1 MPWEQTPATCDL
13 VSFSRNAF
21 VQADRPAG
29 FPLGLHDVD
38 GNSPPS
44 VADDCCAVA
53 FGTRRATGLQT
64 LASES
69 QVDLKIKGVN
79 SFDRDLTSMAA
90 TSFPRGKKPKAPSGP
105 QPVVVPTDALFGKRG
120 LAAVANA
127 AEPQPKKRAKQATG
141 SSSNSSSSKQPT
153 PRDEPAAAKAT
164 LLSFKTLRKGAL
176 LLGCVR
182 QVTDG
187 QDVMLSL
194 PNKLNGTV
202 ALAECSDEFH
212 AALQARRDEP
222 LPALSSIFRV
232 GQFVPC
238 VVLATAR
245 ADKRKQ
251 IHLSLRTSRLHAELG
266 VASVA
271 KGQALHATVASVEDH
286 GAILNLGI
294 RGVHAFVPRKEL
306 ADAPPLQEGQH
317 VRASVLSMNAHTNTA
332 TVTVDRSQVVRAVT
346 RGDSFTL
353 KQLVPGMLLN
363 VRVEDVLENGL
374 SVTFL
379 TFFTATVEQNHMS
392 LPCERGWQEAYHKGM
407 KARARIIS
415 VDYVSKQVTLSMA
428 PHVVHMQVPEPPFSV
443 GDIIEE
449 ATIERIDAGVGML
462 LSLKSKDD
470 DVEMEDASE
479 KKDATTNAKWKAFA
493 PGYVHISNVSD
504 KRVDKLEKKFTV
516 GSNVRCRVLGFS
528 PFDAVVNISCK
539 EHALSQTVLRHKDLA
554 PGTKVSGKILSVE
567 SWGILLEIS
576 EGVRGLVTPQH
587 MPAFLLNKKAKNNA
601 QYKVGKTVSARVLHV
616 DLEAKKTFLTMKS
629 GLLSSELPVLSS
641 FEEAN
646 MDLVAHGFITKIAEY
661 GVIVTFYNNVYG
673 LVPMAV
679 LQQAGI
685 DNLEE
690 AYVLG
695 QVVKARVTRCDPN
708 KKRLMLSFDTTSTKS
723 GNAPTVAPE
732 TAAKLVGK
740 TITNVK
746 VTDVETTC
754 FRVQTADGMEG
765 VLPFVQLTDFPRQTS
780 LVDEI
785 VKRISAGDVISE
797 PLLVISQES
806 DGVLTLSK
814 KPLLLEFASRSAILP
829 RTFGDIK
836 ESAVLIGYVTSLNAS
851 KGVFVKFLNNLVAV
865 APKGYLKEEFV
876 SQIDE
881 GMFEIGETVTC
892 SVEKIDTEKK
902 QFVVGFK
909 QNNFLQVKNATNRAR
924 PAFFQAYLRE
934 QAAVRNAADVKKAPF
949 TLGKTKKAE
958 FVGVRPYGAVFALEK
973 DDETVTVL
981 VPSVTAKNNEWDEGD
996 SVKLL
1001 LTDYDFSKNVY
1012 YGAVD
1017 ESLVKSGSK
1026 STRKQKQR
1034 VKAGSKIEAAKV
1046 LAVSPTEKY
1055 AVVSFPDPQNAD
1067 LLQFGVV
1074 ELCEF
1079 WCPSQTSTQLGI
1091 EVNAS
1096 VECRVVQPS
1105 LKSGS
1110 NSTMFDDLVLLALEE
1125 QKLVEKAKSAT
1136 RKSTSKLPK
1145 YAQDDLT
1152 LGRTLTGVIAGI
1164 SENSMEI
1171 RVETGKNVG
1180 KVRALVSIV
1189 DVDGIEEKSGHS
1201 HPFDKFSVS
1210 TAVTGRVIAVTSK
1223 GANKLKPV
1231 SEDNPAKFH
1240 AIQLSLR
1247 TEDVAG
1253 DEKVTDVQRF
1263 IRPDWM
1269 EGSAGR
1275 ALLQEGNSVEGVVS
1289 GQAADHLTIRLSSN
1303 VTGSLSCVEV
1313 SEDVEVVRAFQ
1324 DKFPVGKR
1332 VKCYVLQVNEEK
1344 KVVDLSLIHS
1354 SSTQDKAIVK
1364 PGSIVNGVIS
1374 TKKSAIR
1381 PPCVMVQLGAHT
1393 YGRVCITELLAKWE
1407 NNMLELPQFAAG
1419 KVVRCVVL
1427 SNSKNHIDLSLREDA
1442 LANPKE
1448 YAKNT
1453 SKPADRSVG
1462 DLVPAVV
1469 ASTSTTGCFVRVDR
1483 HTTARVML
1491 RDLSDD
1497 FVKDPQEQFPTG
1509 KLVAGRVTKKS
1520 DRGLELSLK
1529 ASVVSEDVSVFKWSD
1544 LKEGLTV
1551 KGTITKVQTYGVF
1564 VRIEKS
1570 TISGLCH
1577 ISEVADEKVTEP
1589 LDQIF
1594 SEGDYVK
1601 AKVLKIDSRRVSFG
1615 LKPSYFEGEESS
1627 SEEESSD
1634 EAEAESSDEEE
1645 EAEAMEVD
1653 EEEAPTKKAVAKKS
1667 KPVAMEIDLGDDS
1680 TSSEDEDASGAAPV
1694 EFNWDGFSNALS
1706 KKTNAKDDDG
1716 SSTEDE
1722 DDDEEAASSSKSKK
1736 DGLQSDEWVALREKA
1751 LASSDDVPQSAS
1763 DYERLLAV
1771 SPQSSYLWIQ
1781 YMAFHVSLTEVDL
1794 ARDVAVRATS
1804 AVSFRDEKE
1813 KLNVWVAYLNLEH
1826 DFGDDASFL
1835 RVFKSALQVN
1845 HPKRVYLH
1853 LVDLYAR
1860 ANEHDDVKQT
1870 LSTMQ
1875 KKFRTSKQTWIRSLQ
1890 YLVGQ
1895 KLFAEAAETLQRSLK
1910 SLSAHKHLPVILKYG
1925 QLLYEQ
1931 GELDKARTI
1940 FEGILANY
1948 PKRMDLWNVYLDK
1961 EIKFGAVALVRALF
1975 ERLLAM
1981 DFSAKKMKFLFKK
1994 YMQFEQDQGDNKHVE
2009 HVKQLAKDFVASAA
2023 AK

>member
-1 MPWEQTPATCDL
+1 M
-13 VSFSRNAF
+13 
-21 VQADRPAG
+21 
-29 FPLGLHDVD
+29 
-38 GNSPPS
+38 
-44 VADDCCAVA
+44 AVA
-53 FGTRRATGLQT
+53 
-64 LASES
+64 
-69 QVDLKIKGVN
+69 
-79 SFDRDLTSMAA
+79 AA
-90 TSFPRGKKPKAPSGP
+90 TSFPRGKKPKASGQKVAALSAAAP
-105 QPVVVPTDALFGKRG
+105 GEALFGKRG
-120 LAAVANA
+120 LAAVAA
-127 AEPQPKKRAKQATG
+127 AADEQPKKKAKKAADPKAG
-141 SSSNSSSSKQPT
+141 K
-153 PRDEPAAAKAT
+153 DEPKAA
-164 LLSFKTLRKGAL
+164 LLSFKTLRKGML

-187 QDVMLSL
+187 QDLMISL

-212 AALQARRDEP
+212 EFLAGQQQKRPRPDDDEQEQ
-222 LPALSSIFRV
+222 LPALSSVFKV

-238 VVLATAR
+238 VVLATSK

-251 IHLSLRTSRLHAELG
+251 IHLSLRTSLLHAELG
-266 VASVA
+266 VASLT
-271 KGQALHATVASVEDH
+271 KGASLHATVSSVEDH
-286 GAILNLGI
+286 GAIVNLGI

-306 ADAPPLQEGQH
+306 ETPVLKGQH
-317 VRASVLSMNAHTNTA
+317 LLVSVLSMNAHTNTA
-332 TVTVDRSQVVRAVT
+332 TVTIDRSQVVKAVT

-392 LPCERGWQEAYHKGM
+392 LPCERGWEETFRKGM
-407 KARARIIS
+407 KARARIMSI
-415 VDYVSKQVTLSMA
+415 DYIGKQITLSMA
-428 PHVVHMQVPEPPFSV
+428 PHVVHLQVPDSPYSV
-443 GDIIEE
+443 GDIIDE
-449 ATIERIDAGVGML
+449 ATVERIDAGVGML
-462 LSLKSKDD
+462 LSLKSKAGQDE
-470 DVEMEDASE
+470 DVDMEDASD
-479 KKDATTNAKWKAFA
+479 KKAATTNAKWKAFA

-516 GSNVRCRVLGFS
+516 GASIKCRVLGFS
-528 PFDAVVNISCK
+528 PFDAVMNVSCK
-539 EHALSQTVLRHKDLA
+539 ENALSQTVLRHKDLK

-567 SWGILLEIS
+567 SWGILMEVS

-587 MPAFLLNKKAKNNA
+587 MPAFLLNKKANNNGK
-601 QYKVGKTVSARVLHV
+601 YKVGKIASARVLHV
-616 DLEAKKTFLTMKS
+616 DLEAKKTFLTMKT

-641 FEEAN
+641 FEEAK
-646 MDLVAHGFITKIAEY
+646 MDLVAHGFITKIAQY

-685 DNLEE
+685 ENLEE

-695 QVVKARVTRCDPN
+695 QVVKARVTRCDPS

-723 GNAPTVAPE
+723 GNAPTAAPE
-732 TAAKLVGK
+732 TAADLVGK

-746 VTDVETTC
+746 VTDVEATC

-785 VKRISAGDVISE
+785 VKRFSAGDVISE
-797 PLLVISQES
+797 PLLVVAQES

-829 RTFGDIK
+829 RTFGDVQ
-836 ESAVLIGYVTSLNAS
+836 ENAVLIGYVTSVNVS

-876 SQIDE
+876 AQIEE

-892 SVEKIDTEKK
+892 SVEKVDKEKK

-909 QNNFLQVKNATNRAR
+909 QNNFVQVTNATNKAR
-924 PAFFQAYLRE
+924 PAYFQAYLRE
-934 QAAVRNAADVKKAPF
+934 QASVRNAADSKKAPF
-949 TLGKTKKAE
+949 ALGKTEKAE

-973 DDETVTVL
+973 DEETVTVL
-981 VPSVTAKNNEWDEGD
+981 VPSVTEKDNEWDEGD

-1012 YGAVD
+1012 YGAAD

-1026 STRKQKQR
+1026 RSRKQKQR
-1034 VKAGSKIEAAKV
+1034 VKTGGNIEAAKV

-1055 AVVSFPDPQNAD
+1055 AVVSFPDSQNAD
-1067 LLQFGVV
+1067 LLHFGVV
-1074 ELCEF
+1074 ELCDF
-1079 WCPSQTSTQLGI
+1079 WCPSQTSSKLGI
-1091 EVNAS
+1091 EVGAS
-1096 VECRVVQPS
+1096 VECRVVQSS

-1110 NSTMFDDLVLLALEE
+1110 NSTPFDDLVLLALEE
-1125 QKLVEKAKSAT
+1125 QKLVAKAKNAA
-1136 RKSTSKLPK
+1136 RKSSSKLPK
-1145 YAQDDLT
+1145 YTQEELT
-1152 LGRTLTGVIAGI
+1152 LGNTLTGIIAGI
-1164 SENSMEI
+1164 SENTMEI
-1171 RVETGKNVG
+1171 RVETSKKAG
-1180 KVRALVSIV
+1180 KVRTMVSIV
-1189 DVDGIEEKSGHS
+1189 DVDGIDEKSGHS
-1201 HPFDKFSVS
+1201 HPFDKYSVNA
-1210 TAVTGRVIAVTSK
+1210 AVTGRVIAVAAK

-1231 SEDNPAKFH
+1231 SEENPAKFH

-1247 TEDVAG
+1247 TEDVSG

-1263 IRPDWM
+1263 VRPDWL
-1269 EGSAGR
+1269 EGSVGR
-1275 ALLQEGNSVEGVVS
+1275 ALLKEGNSVDGVIS
-1289 GQAADHLTIRLSSN
+1289 EQAADHLTVKLSSN
-1303 VTGSLSCVEV
+1303 VTGTLSCVEV

-1332 VKCYVLQVNEEK
+1332 VKCFVLQVDDEK
-1344 KVVDLSLIHS
+1344 KTVDLSLIHS
-1354 SSTQDKAIVK
+1354 SSAQDKAVVK
-1364 PGSIVNGVIS
+1364 AGNIVNGVIS

-1381 PPCVMVQLGAHT
+1381 PPSIMVQLGAHT
-1393 YGRVCITELLAKWE
+1393 FGRVCITELLAKWE

-1427 SNSKNHIDLSLREDA
+1427 SNNNNHIDLSLREDA

-1448 YAKNT
+1448 YAQKT
-1453 SKPADRSVG
+1453 SKPAERGVG

-1469 ASTSTTGCFVRVDR
+1469 ATTTTTGCFVRVDR

-1497 FVKDPQEQFPTG
+1497 FVKNPQAQFPAG

-1529 ASVVSEDVSVFKWSD
+1529 ASVVSEDVSVFKWTD

-1577 ISEVADEKVTEP
+1577 ISEVADEKVTQP

-1601 AKVLKIDSRRVSFG
+1601 AKVLKVDNRRVSFG
-1615 LKPSYFEGEESS
+1615 LKPSYFEGDESS
-1627 SEEESSD
+1627 SEEESDD
-1634 EAEAESSDEEE
+1634 EEEAESSDNEEE
-1645 EAEAMEVD
+1645 DEAEAMEVD
-1653 EEEAPTKKAVAKKS
+1653 EEEAPAKKPAAKKAT
-1667 KPVAMEIDLGDDS
+1667 KPVAMEIDLGDDES
-1680 TSSEDEDASGAAPV
+1680 SSEDEDASSAAPV
-1694 EFNWDGFSNALS
+1694 EFSWDGFSSALS
-1706 KKTNAKDDDG
+1706 KKTDAKDDDE
-1716 SSTEDE
+1716 SSSDDE
-1722 DDDEEAASSSKSKK
+1722 DDDDNEATSASKSKK
-1736 DGLQSDEWVALREKA
+1736 SRLQNDEWVALREKA
-1751 LASSDDVPQSAS
+1751 LASSDEVPQSAS

-1781 YMAFHVSLTEVDL
+1781 YMAFHISLTEVDL

-1813 KLNVWVAYLNLEH
+1813 KLNVWVAYMNLEH

-1860 ANEHDDVKQT
+1860 ADEHEDVKQT
-1870 LSTMQ
+1870 LATMQ

-1890 YLVGQ
+1890 YLVGE

-1961 EIKFGAVALVRALF
+1961 EIKFGDVALVRALF

-1994 YMQFEQDQGDNKHVE
+1994 YMQFEQDQGDDEHVE

>member
-1 MPWEQTPATCDL
+1 M
-13 VSFSRNAF
+13 
-21 VQADRPAG
+21 
-29 FPLGLHDVD
+29 
-38 GNSPPS
+38 
-44 VADDCCAVA
+44 AVA
-53 FGTRRATGLQT
+53 
-64 LASES
+64 
-69 QVDLKIKGVN
+69 
-79 SFDRDLTSMAA
+79 AA
-90 TSFPRGKKPKAPSGP
+90 TSFPRGKKPKASGQKVATP
-105 QPVVVPTDALFGKRG
+105 QTGAPAEALFGKRG
-120 LAAVANA
+120 LAAA
-127 AEPQPKKRAKQATG
+127 AEEQPKKKVKKAAAPKSATAAK
-141 SSSNSSSSKQPT
+141 
-153 PRDEPAAAKAT
+153 DEPQAAKAT
-164 LLSFKTLRKGAL
+164 LLSFKTLRKGML

-187 QDVMLSL
+187 QGLFVSL

-202 ALAECSDEFH
+202 AVTECSDEFH
-212 AALQARRDEP
+212 ERLHRQLKPQPDEEQ
-222 LPALSSIFRV
+222 LPQLSQVFHV

-238 VVLATAR
+238 MVLATSK
-245 ADKRKQ
+245 ADKHKQ
-251 IHLSLRTSRLHAELG
+251 IHLSLRTSLLHAELSPSSLVKG
-266 VASVA
+266 AS
-271 KGQALHATVASVEDH
+271 LHATVASVEDH
-286 GAILNLGI
+286 GAIVNVGI

-306 ADAPPLQEGQH
+306 ATPVLTGQH
-317 VRASVLSMNAHTNTA
+317 LLVSVLSMNTHTNTA
-332 TVTVDRSQVVRAVT
+332 TVTIERSQVVKAVT

-392 LPCERGWQEAYHKGM
+392 LPCERGWQESYRKGM
-407 KARARIIS
+407 KARARIMSI
-415 VDYVSKQVTLSMA
+415 DYVAKQVTLTMA
-428 PHVVHMQVPEPPFSV
+428 PHVVHLQVPKSPFSV
-443 GDIIEE
+443 GDMIEE

-462 LSLKSKDD
+462 LSLKSKDA

-479 KKDATTNAKWKAFA
+479 KKESATNAKWKDFA

-504 KRVDKLEKKFTV
+504 KRVDKLEKKFAE
-516 GSNVRCRVLGFS
+516 GSSIKCRVLGFS
-528 PFDAVVNISCK
+528 PFDAVVNVTCK
-539 EHALSQTVLRHKDLA
+539 EHSLSQTVLRHQDLQ

-567 SWGILLEIS
+567 SWGILMEIS
-576 EGVRGLVTPQH
+576 EGVRGLVTAQH
-587 MPAFLLNKKAKNNA
+587 MPAFLLNKKLNNNGK
-601 QYKVGKTVSARVLHV
+601 YKVGKVASARVLHV
-616 DLEAKKTFLTMKS
+616 DLDKKKTLLTMKS
-629 GLLSSELPVLSS
+629 GLLASELPILSS
-641 FEEAN
+641 FEEAK
-646 MDLVAHGFITKIAEY
+646 MDFIAHGFITKIAAY

-685 DNLEE
+685 ENLEE

-695 QVVKARVTRCDPN
+695 QVVKTRVTRCDAN
-708 KKRLMLSFDTTSTKS
+708 KKRLMLSFDTTSNTS
-723 GNAPTVAPE
+723 GNKPTAAPE
-732 TAAKLVGK
+732 TAAKLVGT

-746 VTDVETTC
+746 VMDVETTC
-754 FRVQTADGMEG
+754 FRVQTADSMEG
-765 VLPFVQLTDFPRQTS
+765 MLPFVQLTDFPRQTS

-785 VKRISAGDVISE
+785 VKRFSAGDVISE
-797 PLLVISQES
+797 PLLVVSQES
-806 DGVLTLSK
+806 DGVLMLSK
-814 KPLLLEFASRSAILP
+814 KPLLLEFASRKAILP
-829 RTFGDIK
+829 RTFGDVK
-836 ESAVLIGYVTSLNAS
+836 ENAVLIGYVTSVNAS

-865 APKGYLKEEFV
+865 APKGYLKEKYV
-876 SQIDE
+876 AQIDE

-892 SVEKIDTEKK
+892 SVEKLDAEKK
-902 QFVVGFK
+902 QFVVGF
-909 QNNFLQVKNATNRAR
+909 QQCNFVQQTNVANKAR
-924 PAFFQAYLRE
+924 PEFFQAYLRE
-934 QAAVRNAADVKKAPF
+934 QASVRNAAEVKKAPF
-949 TLGKTKKAE
+949 TLGKTEKAE

-973 DDETVTVL
+973 DEETVTVL
-981 VPSVTAKNNEWDEGD
+981 VPSVTEKNNEWDDGD

-1012 YGAVD
+1012 YAAAD
-1017 ESLVKSGSK
+1017 ASLVKSGSK
-1026 STRKQKQR
+1026 RLRKQKQR
-1034 VKAGSKIEAAKV
+1034 VKTGSKIAAATV

-1055 AVVSFPDPQNAD
+1055 AVVSFPDPINAE
-1067 LLQFGVV
+1067 LLQFGVL
-1074 ELCEF
+1074 ELCDF
-1079 WCPSQTSTQLGI
+1079 WCPSQTSSQLGI
-1091 EVNAS
+1091 EVGAA
-1096 VECRVVQPS
+1096 VECHVVQPL

-1110 NSTMFDDLVLLALEE
+1110 NSTPFDDLVLLALEE
-1125 QKLVEKAKSAT
+1125 EQLVKKEKHAT
-1136 RKSTSKLPK
+1136 RKLSSKLPK
-1145 YAQDDLT
+1145 YSLDKLT
-1152 LGRTLTGVIAGI
+1152 LGNTLTGVIAGI
-1164 SENSMEI
+1164 SESSMEI
-1171 RVETGKNVG
+1171 RLETSKNVG
-1180 KVRALVSIV
+1180 KVRAMVSII
-1189 DVDGIEEKSGHS
+1189 DVDGIDEKSGHS
-1201 HPFDKFSVS
+1201 HPFDKYSVN
-1210 TAVTGRVIAVTSK
+1210 TTVIGRVIAVTAK

-1231 SEDNPAKFH
+1231 SEKNPATFH
-1240 AIQLSLR
+1240 ALQLSLR

-1253 DEKVTDVQRF
+1253 DKKVDNVQRF
-1263 IRPDWM
+1263 VRPDWL

-1275 ALLQEGNSVEGVVS
+1275 ALLKEGNTVEGVVAEQS
-1289 GQAADHLTIRLSSN
+1289 PDHLTVKLSSN
-1303 VTGSLSCVEV
+1303 VTGTLSCVEV
-1313 SEDVEVVRAFQ
+1313 SKDVEAVRAFQ

-1332 VKCYVLQVNEEK
+1332 VKCFVLQVDDEK
-1344 KVVDLSLIHS
+1344 KVVDLSVIHS
-1354 SSTQDKAIVK
+1354 SSAQDKAVVK

-1381 PPCVMVQLGAHT
+1381 PPSIMIQLGAHT

-1427 SNSKNHIDLSLREDA
+1427 STSNNHIDLSLREDA
-1442 LANPKE
+1442 VANPKE
-1448 YAKNT
+1448 YANKT
-1453 SKPADRSVG
+1453 STPAERNVG

-1469 ASTSTTGCFVRVDR
+1469 ATTTSNGCFVRVDR

-1497 FVKDPQEQFPTG
+1497 FVKDPQALFPTG

-1520 DRGLELSLK
+1520 DRGLELSLR
-1529 ASVVSEDVSVFKWSD
+1529 ASVVSEDVSVFKWND

-1577 ISEVADEKVTEP
+1577 ISEVADEKVTQP
-1589 LDQIF
+1589 LDQVF

-1601 AKVLKIDSRRVSFG
+1601 AKVLKVENRRVSFG
-1615 LKPSYFEGEESS
+1615 LKPSYFENDESS
-1627 SEEESSD
+1627 SEEESDDD
-1634 EAEAESSDEEE
+1634 EEEEEADSDEEG

-1653 EEEAPTKKAVAKKS
+1653 EEEAPAKKAVVKKS
-1667 KPVAMEIDLGDDS
+1667 KPVSMEIDLGDDD
-1680 TSSEDEDASGAAPV
+1680 SSSDEEDASDAAPV
-1694 EFNWDGFSNALS
+1694 EFSWDGFSNALG
-1706 KKTNAKDDDG
+1706 KKTNSKDDE
-1716 SSTEDE
+1716 SSSEDE
-1722 DDDEEAASSSKSKK
+1722 DDDEEEAAASKSSKKSR
-1736 DGLQSDEWVALREKA
+1736 LQSDEWVALREKA
-1751 LASSDDVPQSAS
+1751 LASSEEVPQSAS

-1771 SPQSSYLWIQ
+1771 SPQSSFLWIQ

-1813 KLNVWVAYLNLEH
+1813 KLNVWVAYMNLEH

-1860 ANEHDDVKQT
+1860 ANEHEDVKQT
-1870 LSTMQ
+1870 LTTMQ

-1890 YLVGQ
+1890 YLVGE

-1910 SLSAHKHLPVILKYG
+1910 SLTAHKHLPVILKYG
-1925 QLLYEQ
+1925 QLLYEH

-1961 EIKFGAVALVRALF
+1961 EIKFGDVALVRALF

-1981 DFSAKKMKFLFKK
+1981 EFSAKKMKFLFKK
-1994 YMQFEQDQGDNKHVE
+1994 YLQFEQDQGDDEHVE

>member
-1 MPWEQTPATCDL
+1 M
-13 VSFSRNAF
+13 
-21 VQADRPAG
+21 
-29 FPLGLHDVD
+29 
-38 GNSPPS
+38 
-44 VADDCCAVA
+44 AVA
-53 FGTRRATGLQT
+53 
-64 LASES
+64 
-69 QVDLKIKGVN
+69 
-79 SFDRDLTSMAA
+79 AA
-90 TSFPRGKKPKAPSGP
+90 TSFPRGKKPKASGQKVAAPSAGAP
-105 QPVVVPTDALFGKRG
+105 GEALFGKRG
-120 LAAVANA
+120 LAAVAAA
-127 AEPQPKKRAKQATG
+127 AEEQPKKKAK
-141 SSSNSSSSKQPT
+141 K
-153 PRDEPAAAKAT
+153 AAKAAVPKAGKDEPKAAKAA
-164 LLSFKTLRKGAL
+164 LLSFKTLRKGML

-187 QDVMLSL
+187 QDLMISL

-202 ALAECSDEFH
+202 ALAECSD
-212 AALQARRDEP
+212 D
-222 LPALSSIFRV
+222 SIFKV

-238 VVLATAR
+238 VVLATSKT
-245 ADKRKQ
+245 DKRKQ
-251 IHLSLRTSRLHAELG
+251 IQLSLRTSLLHAELS
-266 VASVA
+266 VASLT
-271 KGQALHATVASVEDH
+271 KGASLHATVSSVEDH
-286 GAILNLGI
+286 GAIVNLGI

-306 ADAPPLQEGQH
+306 AAPVLKGQH
-317 VRASVLSMNAHTNTA
+317 LLVSVLSMNAHTNTA
-332 TVTVDRSQVVRAVT
+332 TVTIDRSTVVKAVT

-392 LPCERGWQEAYHKGM
+392 LPCERGWEESFRKGM
-407 KARARIIS
+407 KARARIMSI
-415 VDYVSKQVTLSMA
+415 DYIAKQITLSIA
-428 PHVVHMQVPEPPFSV
+428 PHVVHMQVPDSPYSV

-462 LSLKSKDD
+462 LSLKSKTSQDE

-479 KKDATTNAKWKAFA
+479 KKESTTNAKWKAFA

-504 KRVDKLEKKFTV
+504 KRVDKLEKKYTV
-516 GSNVRCRVLGFS
+516 GSSIKCRVLGFS

-539 EHALSQTVLRHKDLA
+539 ESALSQTVLRHKDLA
-554 PGTKVSGKILSVE
+554 PGTKVSGIILSVE
-567 SWGILLEIS
+567 SWGILMEIS
-576 EGVRGLVTPQH
+576 EGVRGLVNPQH
-587 MPAFLLNKKAKNNA
+587 MPAFLLNKKANNNGK
-601 QYKVGKTVSARVLHV
+601 YKVGKVASARVLHV

-629 GLLSSELPVLSS
+629 GLLASELPVLSS
-641 FEEAN
+641 FEEAK
-646 MDLVAHGFITKIAEY
+646 MDLIAHGYITKIAEY

-685 DNLEE
+685 ENLEE
-690 AYVLG
+690 AYVIG
-695 QVVKARVTRCDPN
+695 QVVKARVTRCDPS
-708 KKRLMLSFDTTSTKS
+708 KKRLMLSFDTTSNKS
-723 GNAPTVAPE
+723 GNAPTAAPE
-732 TAAKLVGK
+732 TAAELVGK

-746 VTDVETTC
+746 ITDVEATC

-785 VKRISAGDVISE
+785 VKGFSAGDMISE
-797 PLLVISQES
+797 PLLVVAQES

-829 RTFGDIK
+829 RTFGDVQ
-836 ESAVLIGYVTSLNAS
+836 ENAVLIGYVTSVNVA

-865 APKGYLKEEFV
+865 APKGFLKEEFV
-876 SQIDE
+876 SEIEE

-892 SVEKIDTEKK
+892 SVESVDKAKK

-909 QNNFLQVKNATNRAR
+909 QGNFVQVTNATNKAR
-924 PAFFQAYLRE
+924 LAYFQAYLRE
-934 QAAVRNAADVKKAPF
+934 QAAVRSAAAAKKASF
-949 TLGKTKKAE
+949 ALGKTEKAE

-973 DDETVTVL
+973 DEETVTVL
-981 VPSVTAKNNEWDEGD
+981 VPSVTEKNNEWDEGD

-1012 YGAVD
+1012 YAAAD

-1026 STRKQKQR
+1026 RSRKQKQR
-1034 VKAGSKIEAAKV
+1034 VKAGGKIEAAKV
-1046 LAVSPTEKY
+1046 VAVSPTEKY
-1055 AVVSFPDPQNAD
+1055 AVVSFPDAQNAD
-1067 LLQFGVV
+1067 LLHFGVV
-1074 ELCEF
+1074 ELCDF
-1079 WCPSQTSTQLGI
+1079 WCPSQTSGQLGI
-1091 EVNAS
+1091 EVGAS
-1096 VECRVVQPS
+1096 VECRVVQS
-1105 LKSGS
+1105 TLKSGS
-1110 NSTMFDDLVLLALEE
+1110 NSTPFDDLVLLALAEE
-1125 QKLVEKAKSAT
+1125 KLVSKAKKDT
-1136 RKSTSKLPK
+1136 RKSASKLPK
-1145 YAQDDLT
+1145 YSPNDLT
-1152 LGRTLTGVIAGI
+1152 LGNTLTGVIAGI

-1171 RVETGKNVG
+1171 RVETGKKVG
-1180 KVRALVSIV
+1180 KVRATVSIV
-1189 DVDGIEEKSGHS
+1189 DVDGIDEKYGHA
-1201 HPFDKFSVS
+1201 HPFDKYSVNA
-1210 TAVTGRVIAVTSK
+1210 AVTGRVIAVTAK

-1231 SEDNPAKFH
+1231 SKENPATFH

-1263 IRPDWM
+1263 VRPDWL

-1275 ALLQEGNSVEGVVS
+1275 ALLKEGNSVDGIVS
-1289 GQAADHLTIRLSSN
+1289 DQGADQLTIKLSSN
-1303 VTGSLSCVEV
+1303 VTGTLSCVEV

-1332 VKCYVLQVNEEK
+1332 VKCFVLQVDDEK
-1344 KVVDLSLIHS
+1344 KTVDLSLIHS
-1354 SSTQDKAIVK
+1354 SSAQDKAVVK
-1364 PGSIVNGVIS
+1364 PGSIINGVIS
-1374 TKKSAIR
+1374 KKKSAIR
-1381 PPCVMVQLGAHT
+1381 PPSIMVQLGAHT
-1393 YGRVCITELLAKWE
+1393 FGRVCVTELLAKWE

-1427 SNSKNHIDLSLREDA
+1427 SNNNNHIDLSLRKDA

-1448 YAKNT
+1448 YAKKT
-1453 SKPADRSVG
+1453 SKPAERGVG

-1497 FVKDPQEQFPTG
+1497 FVKDPQEHFPTG

-1529 ASVVSEDVSVFKWSD
+1529 ASVVSEDVSVFKWND

-1551 KGTITKVQTYGVF
+1551 KGTVTKVQTYGVF

-1577 ISEVADEKVTEP
+1577 ISEVADEKVTQP

-1601 AKVLKIDSRRVSFG
+1601 AKVLKVDGRRVSFG
-1615 LKPSYFEGEESS
+1615 LKPSYFEGET
-1627 SEEESSD
+1627 
-1634 EAEAESSDEEE
+1634 
-1645 EAEAMEVD
+1645 
-1653 EEEAPTKKAVAKKS
+1653 PAKKPAAKKVA
-1667 KPVAMEIDLGDDS
+1667 KPVAMEIDLGDDES
-1680 TSSEDEDASGAAPV
+1680 SSEDEDASGAAPV
-1694 EFNWDGFSNALS
+1694 EFSWDGFSNALN
-1706 KKTNAKDDDG
+1706 KKTEAKDDDE
-1716 SSTEDE
+1716 SSSEDE
-1722 DDDEEAASSSKSKK
+1722 DDEEEEAAKSSKSKK
-1736 DGLQSDEWVALREKA
+1736 NRLQSDEWVALREKA
-1751 LASSDDVPQSAS
+1751 LASSDEVPQSAS

-1781 YMAFHVSLTEVDL
+1781 YMAFHISLTEVDL

-1813 KLNVWVAYLNLEH
+1813 KLNVWVAYMNLEH

-1860 ANEHDDVKQT
+1860 ADEHEDVKQT
-1870 LSTMQ
+1870 LATMQ

-1890 YLVGQ
+1890 YLVGE

-1961 EIKFGAVALVRALF
+1961 EIKFGDVALVRALF

-1994 YMQFEQDQGDNKHVE
+1994 YMQFEQDQGDDEHVE